1 MSDKFDDFNNRLRI
15 CEDAIENDTKTKTSK
30 PKQKVASTPYT
41 YLPYGLPSEFSKSVL
56 SPDNSCLQPRKIF
69 PEQKDNRATE
79 ENPFTEEMMIE
90 DDALEDISTDDLLE
104 EVCISDNKNE
114 NQSFLGVGP
123 KNPSKF

>member
-1 MSDKFDDFNNRLRI
+1 M
-15 CEDAIENDTKTKTSK
+15 
-30 PKQKVASTPYT
+30 
-41 YLPYGLPSEFSKSVL
+41 

-114 NQSFLGVGP
+114 NQSFLGMGP